1 MRKSIGQWKT
11 ERQAPNSRNPV
22 SKTQECLI
30 SVELAYTMLQVVEQ
44 SELPTENDR
53 LFRCPGCRRPVRPQK
68 TDRTIYFEHIEQN
81 PNCSA
86 QHMRIA

>member
-1 MRKSIGQWKT
+1 M
-11 ERQAPNSRNPV
+11 

-30 SVELAYTMLQVVEQ
+30 SVELAYALREAVERMAL
-44 SELPTENDR
+44 STEDDR
-53 LFRCPGCRRPVRPQK
+53 LFRCPGCRQPVRPQK
-68 TDRTIYFEHIEQN
+68 IDRTIYFEHVDQN